1 MINSEISV
9 NDRFSWKRVAGFAA
23 YHTPVI
29 RGQLALYF
37 SVTILFSLLMLL
49 KIGEVAQVCIFT
61 IMLTVLSYM
70 FLFSPLAFVRAGDTR
85 IIERMIPA
93 SSSEKFVFYMVY
105 LFVMIPVSV
114 FAFPELSLWLYT
126 KIPDIQHPDVLSLVS
141 MRYQCFHD
149 KSMALLFLVN
159 VFTSASTVLTCF
171 YVVMVAHTNR
181 IIKAIISVFVIQI
194 VAGLAGAVHGFIS
207 AFNEALEIGLSGVPL
222 KPLGLPQDQVMNI
235 VHDIY
240 GQSAFVIVTVLI
252 MAAFTIVMLF
262 LNYRAL
268 NKRNL

>member
-23 YHTPVI
+23 YHSPVI

-37 SVTILFSLLMLL
+37 SVSILFSLLMLL

-70 FLFSPLAFVRAGDTR
+70 FLFSPLAFARAGDTR

-93 SSSEKFVFYMVY
+93 SPSEKFVFYMLY

-114 FAFPELSLWLYT
+114 HAFPELSLWLYT
-126 KIPDIQHPDVLSLVS
+126 KMPDIQHPDVLSLIS
-141 MRYQCFHD
+141 LRHQYFHD
-149 KSMALLFLVN
+149 KNMALLSVVN
-159 VFTSASTVLTCF
+159 VFTSAATVLTCF
-171 YVVMVAHTNR
+171 YVVMVAKTSR
-181 IIKAIISVFVIQI
+181 IIKAIISVFIIQI

-207 AFNEALEIGLSGVPL
+207 AFNEGVEKGLSGVPP
-222 KPLGLPQDQVMNI
+222 KSLGLPQEQVMNI
-235 VHDIY
+235 VQDMY
-240 GQSAFVIVTVLI
+240 GQSAFMIVMVLI
-252 MAAFTIVMLF
+252 MAAFTLVMLF